1 MPRVSPLQGLVLD
14 GGRESE
20 DEGTQEDSGGD
31 RTVTSM
37 TIGADSPSAHSLCA
51 PKPQRDA
58 KPTPRKEAEAEKRF
72 GKKRL
77 LIGLR
82 YSSYRVALACQES
95 GRHGTR
101 GKYTGYKD
109 TRDELLRDLCF
120 YLYRRLSPAL
130 CLPTGEAAH
139 SVLPRAA
146 PCPPRPPRPPALPP
160 APARDPGLGTQGDRR
175 EAAGGALGRRWG
187 LMSPAGVWVGARR

>member
-1 MPRVSPLQGLVLD
+1 MLD

-20 DEGTQEDSGGD
+20 DEGTQKDNGGD
-31 RTVTSM
+31 KIETLM
-37 TIGADSPSAHSLCA
+37 AIGADSPSAHSLCA
-51 PKPQRDA
+51 PKPQRHP
-58 KPTPRKEAEAEKRF
+58 KPTPRKETEAEKRSGEKRF

-77 LIGLR
+77 LMGLR
-82 YSSYRVALACQES
+82 YSSYRVALARQES

-120 YLYRRLSPAL
+120 YLYRRVLPAL

-139 SVLPRAA
+139 SVLPWAV
-146 PCPPRPPRPPALPP
+146 PCTPGHRGHLALPLLLP
-160 APARDPGLGTQGDRR
+160 ETPRLGDRGTGGR
-175 EAAGGALGRRWG
+175 QRDMLRGGA
-187 LMSPAGVWVGARR
+187 GV